1 MTISN
6 GQGGGTSGWTMR
18 RTLPIG
24 VAMLA
29 QQIANGVLLGATYA
43 LFALGFTLMFGVLRV
58 INLTYGFYFSAG
70 ALVALWLTRSFG
82 LSIWAALPVAS
93 VAAGGI
99 AVVLDG
105 LLLTRLRRM
114 QAPELSFLMVTLGGV
129 LALYSALTAWLGPD
143 IRRLPPGVISAEAW
157 VVALP
162 GGALGGDVRITAA
175 QVLILG
181 ATAVLV
187 AGLLALMRGTRLGLA
202 IRAMA
207 EKPDAAALM
216 GIDTGRAARLVS
228 FISGC
233 LAGAGG
239 VLIGLNFNAIHPYM
253 GETMMLRGFVVIIVG
268 GMGDL
273 RGAVLAGLG
282 LGIVEVMTAGYVSS
296 GLKEA
301 VAFLILVAVLWTRPS
316 GLFGRAVVRRA

>member
-1 MTISN
+1 
-6 GQGGGTSGWTMR
+6 
-18 RTLPIG
+18 
-24 VAMLA
+24 MLA

-82 LSIWAALPVAS
+82 LSIWAALPLAS
-93 VAAGGI
+93 VAAGII

-157 VVALP
+157 VLALP
-162 GGALGGDVRITAA
+162 GGDVRITAA